1 MMQRNDITVRNAEIL
16 DIPHIAA
23 LEQECFSAPWSEN
36 ALRETMEQENSVFLV
51 AECDGEICGYV
62 GSYHAAG
69 EGYITNVA
77 VSVTMRRRG
86 VGRSLICALKEK
98 ATEKEFS
105 FLTLEVRVGNLP
117 AIALYESLGF
127 VNLGRRPR
135 FYSNPTEDAYIMT
148 WNVT

>member
-1 MMQRNDITVRNAEIL
+1 MMQRNDITVRSAEFS
-16 DIPHIAA
+16 DIPHIAE
-23 LEQECFSAPWSEN
+23 LERECFSAPWSEN
-36 ALRETMEQENSVFLV
+36 ALLETMEQENSVFFV

-77 VSVTMRRRG
+77 VSGKMRRCG
-86 VGRSLICALKEK
+86 VGRALICMLKEEAK
-98 ATEKEFS
+98 KKQFF
-105 FLTLEVRVGNLP
+105 FLTLEVRVGNLA

-127 VNLGRRPR
+127 KNLGRRPR

-148 WNVT
+148 WNIT